1 MKKQFTFLLLSFLF
15 FTHCQGMFKKKEV
28 FFIIKNNSSNS
39 ITIRVTQNAPIP
51 TYYFTLEPLKTDFKL
66 FNAVTKLE
74 YSSDLKNFYSFILP
88 NDRLYHLKITFTDTL
103 LSLLTCGC
111 IASHNYK
118 AELIEK
124 YE

>member
-1 MKKQFTFLLLSFLF
+1 MKKQLTFLLLSFLF

-28 FFIIKNNSSNS
+28 FFFVKNNSFFPV
-39 ITIRVTQNAPIP
+39 TIRVTQNAPIP
-51 TYYFTLEPLKTDFKL
+51 SYYFTLEPFKTERKL

-74 YSSDLKNFYSFILP
+74 YSSNNRNFYSFVLP
-88 NDRLYHLKITFTDTL
+88 DSRLYHLKITFTDTL

-111 IASHNYK
+111 IASHDYET
-118 AELIEK
+118 ELIEK